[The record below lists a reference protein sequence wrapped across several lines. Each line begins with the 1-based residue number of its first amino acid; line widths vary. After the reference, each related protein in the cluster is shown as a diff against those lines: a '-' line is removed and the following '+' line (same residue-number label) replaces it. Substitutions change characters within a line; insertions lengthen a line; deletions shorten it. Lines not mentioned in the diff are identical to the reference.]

1 MQNIIVYKKKIN
13 TTVNFNQSEYG
24 PDGWELPKI
33 RDWLFL
39 ITVVL
44 APCTDRAQSWYPT
57 SAAKM
62 NSIWSTKAM

>member
-1 MQNIIVYKKKIN
+1 MQNIIMYKRKIN
-13 TTVNFNQSEYG
+13 TTVNFNQSEYE
-24 PDGWELPKI
+24 PDGWALPKI

-44 APCTDRAQSWYPT
+44 VPCTDQAQSWYPI
-57 SAAKM
+57 SAAEM